1 MDFTESDKSGI
12 IETLQVDFHA
22 KTDGGRRN
30 LLFSHC
36 PWCGHD
42 NYKFGIY
49 IGKESGS
56 KTFGK
61 SHCFSCGR
69 SCNSLRSTLELL
81 GRTDLMPAMT
91 ETLDED
97 LSPELVL
104 FEDEIDD
111 ELVEVEMPKGFK
123 RTYKNH
129 YLKSRGWRS
138 SDYDYFPAG
147 TNRGMDWKYE
157 DYIIIPIVENKKN
170 VGFVARHTWS
180 KDDIESYNDKH
191 RRKILRYKNSTEA
204 DGNGFEKLIYNIDA
218 IIPNYTDTVIICEG
232 VFDVVG
238 ITRKLE
244 LYDNEQIQAVATF
257 GKKLSD
263 TQLYKLQSRGVRTLI
278 LGFDQDAVGTT
289 CRIAKDLEK
298 YFDVFI
304 VDVPQD
310 WEEKDFDEMSAKQ
323 LYKLFSEHIKT
334 VSEFNLQSIL

>member
-12 IETLQVDFHA
+12 IEALQIEFHA

-36 PWCGHD
+36 PWCGHEG
-42 NYKFGIY
+42 YKFGIY
-49 IGKESGS
+49 IGKDYGG
-56 KTFGK
+56 KAFGK

-69 SCNSLRSTLELL
+69 SCNSLQSTLEML

-278 LGFDQDAVGTT
+278 LGFDQDAVDTT

-304 VDVPQD
+304 VDVPQS
-310 WEEKDFDEMSAKQ
+310 WEEKDFDEMSARQ

-334 VSEFNLQSIL
+334 VSEFNLTAAL